1 MNPIAT
7 TRALLG
13 AGLAAV
19 ALSGCGEKEE
29 PEIAAAPTTTTTAPA
44 TEQTTGPAGGGG
56 RDPGADPPAS
66 AAPEGAAETATE
78 DPRLTAREL
87 AAARTVRAYV
97 DALDSRDG
105 DRVCAL
111 LAPGALAELP
121 LPEARGSC
129 AASMDASIGY
139 RDPRGLPVW
148 DGAKVTR
155 VRVIDLG
162 AGADEAKVVA
172 TVVSEFADRDEPS
185 VEDDVV
191 YLVGDDGRWL
201 VAKPSA
207 TLYRAV
213 GIADVPPTVLSPPN

>member
-1 MNPIAT
+1 MNPVAT

-13 AGLAAV
+13 AALAAV

-29 PEIAAAPTTTTTAPA
+29 PEIAAAPTTTTSAPA
-44 TEQTTGPAGGGG
+44 TEQTTVPAGGDGQE
-56 RDPGADPPAS
+56 PGADPPAS
-66 AAPEGAAETATE
+66 AEPEGPAETATE
-78 DPRLTAREL
+78 DPRLTAHEL

-121 LPEARGSC
+121 LPETRGSC
-129 AASMDASIGY
+129 AASIEASIGY

-162 AGADEAKVVA
+162 AGGDQAKVVA
-172 TVVSEFADRDEPS
+172 TVVSEFADREEPS

-191 YLVGDDGRWL
+191 YLVRDGGRWL
-201 VAKPSA
+201 VAKPST

-213 GIADVPPTVLSPPN
+213 GIADVPPTVLSPPG